1 MKQVPPDAEAASPP
15 PQEPAAAAAAPTVS
29 TTYLQVWSEKARG
42 VGQQHVPPRRVLV
55 EALVDGLFACLGIAL
70 LAGIHEVAMRRN
82 LSQLVASFGATAV
95 LIFAAP
101 MSPLAQP
108 RHVIGG
114 HLIAAVI
121 GVCVAKA
128 FDGKVKWLACGLSV
142 GLAVTATGLTGT
154 THPPA
159 GATAL
164 IAVLTDA
171 DWVYIGMP
179 IGTGSCIMVL
189 TALLF
194 NNLHRGRR
202 YPLYW

>member
-1 MKQVPPDAEAASPP
+1 MPLRRLSSATDEEMKQVPPDAEAASPP

-101 MSPLAQP
+101 TRQAT
-108 RHVIGG
+108 
-114 HLIAAVI
+114 AAVAERLDWSELSAQLSSDD
-121 GVCVAKA
+121 AKRE
-128 FDGKVKWLACGLSV
+128 VS
-142 GLAVTATGLTGT
+142 
-154 THPPA
+154 
-159 GATAL
+159 
-164 IAVLTDA
+164 
-171 DWVYIGMP
+171 
-179 IGTGSCIMVL
+179 
-189 TALLF
+189 
-194 NNLHRGRR
+194 
-202 YPLYW
+202 